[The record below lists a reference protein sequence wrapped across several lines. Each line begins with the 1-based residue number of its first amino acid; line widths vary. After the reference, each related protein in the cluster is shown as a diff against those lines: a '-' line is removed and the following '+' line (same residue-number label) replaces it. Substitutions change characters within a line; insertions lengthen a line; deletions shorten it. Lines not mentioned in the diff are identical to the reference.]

1 MRERFDR
8 IREKFSG
15 GLDDCRANSYSFCRL
30 AKSSTDW
37 QADFHRTAAIP
48 VSTSGKNRINAI
60 HRVLF
65 LRKSSRL
72 SLCAGMFR
80 NNTDHAHRNMV
91 SAQLWSISIV
101 PRQFG

>member
-15 GLDDCRANSYSFCRL
+15 GLDDCRANSHSFCRL
-30 AKSSTDW
+30 AKSSTDR
-37 QADFHRTAAIP
+37 QADLHCSAAIP
-48 VSTSGKNRINAI
+48 VSTSGKNRTNAT

-72 SLCAGMFR
+72 SFCAGMFR
-80 NNTDHAHRNMV
+80 NNTEHAHRNMV

-101 PRQFG
+101 PRQLG